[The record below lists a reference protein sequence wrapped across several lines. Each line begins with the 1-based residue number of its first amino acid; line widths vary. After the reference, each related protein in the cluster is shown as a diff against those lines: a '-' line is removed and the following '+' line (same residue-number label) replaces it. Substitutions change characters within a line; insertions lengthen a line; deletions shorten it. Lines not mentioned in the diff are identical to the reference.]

1 MENSLDGYAS
11 VDETRSCQVKQQ
23 MEKNPDQILE
33 QFLSDIC
40 SMKLHRSGSL
50 GAALKKPLLLL
61 LLVSRIENR
70 QVHENRF
77 DFSGI
82 RRELDTLIRCFGGR
96 PSRSGS
102 RAEQPFSHMRS
113 PPFWRLQTQKPYDS
127 GRTVLISDLMDPA
140 SYGAFDPII
149 FCLLRDSK
157 IGRTRVIDTVLN
169 EWWPETLHP
178 DIREE
183 LGLERLVTSRR
194 RRRDQQFI
202 VDMLG
207 NFRYSCSMCGFH
219 GVLNGQATGIDAAHV
234 RWHSA
239 DGPDILE
246 NGIALCKL
254 HHWAFDKGILGIDPS
269 NIIRVAGAFVSQVEG
284 GLPLKSLAGERK
296 RGN

>member
-1 MENSLDGYAS
+1 
-11 VDETRSCQVKQQ
+11 

-50 GAALKKPLLLL
+50 GAALKKTLLLL

-207 NFRYSCSMCGFH
+207 NFRYRCSRCGFH